1 MNIKTQIHIVD
12 KEISSSISGKLRLCI
27 YSLLFLIL
35 SGMIVGFHS
44 VEDNQQMKM
53 LGYIETKSSTQIQ
66 SSPWGIQAGTLDDTI
81 VKRASEIGVKW
92 TRLQAVWSDIEREP
106 GVFTWDKTD
115 KAFTSILEQGITPF
129 VTIEGTNGIYVKTR
143 RILDPKLAELYGT
156 RPHPPT
162 SHPEAM
168 KAWLF
173 FVEKVIERY
182 KGKIKYWEIWN
193 EPNHFNYW
201 GDEPNGKEYGRLLHE
216 SAKIIKR
223 IDPQAFILGGA
234 MAGLDPVFTDAFLSA
249 GNAKLV
255 DIITFH
261 NYGIIP
267 EERIYLA
274 EKVWNVIHKYNKNIK
289 LWQGECGVASH
300 SSTIGFRG
308 FSPWGPIIQ
317 AKWLLRQSFTD
328 TYFCHATLSNYF
340 KLFDPNRY
348 GEKPKRSFMT
358 TIDSVLGYPERGGF
372 SVKLLVGINEKCLL
386 EAQTLKPK
394 PGFYAYQNL
403 CALMDGRYSPSEV
416 KHEITIHDVG
426 VFYGIG
432 PEDDAFPSVPLVASY
447 KTENGKY
454 LLAYWLPWHP
464 QEMIKPASIDLTLKN
479 VELQNPVLIDLLDG
493 KVYQVNQSLK
503 EGNNYVVKNIPLADY
518 PMIVAERDEIELKK

>member
-1 MNIKTQIHIVD
+1 MNNRVRLNIVERGIGSFVNRKFHIY
-12 KEISSSISGKLRLCI
+12 L
-27 YSLLFLIL
+27 YSVLLLIL
-35 SGMIVGFHS
+35 SVIVVGFRS
-44 VEDNQQMKM
+44 AEENQQMKM
-53 LGYIETKSSTQIQ
+53 LGYIETKRSTEIKN
-66 SSPWGIQAGTLDDTI
+66 SPWAIQAGTLDDTI
-81 VKRASEIGVKW
+81 VKKASDIGVKW

-106 GVFTWDKTD
+106 GIFNWEKTD
-115 KAFTSILEQGITPF
+115 KAFSVILAQGITPF
-129 VTIEGTNGIYVKTR
+129 VTIEGTNSIYVKTKR
-143 RILDPKLAELYGT
+143 TLDPKLAELYGT

-162 SHPEAM
+162 SNPAAM
-168 KAWLF
+168 KAWLC
-173 FVEKVIERY
+173 FVENVIERY
-182 KGKIKYWEIWN
+182 KEKIKYWEIWN

-216 SAKIIKR
+216 SAKKIKR
-223 IDPQAFILGGA
+223 IDPQAFVLGGA
-234 MAGLDPVFTDAFLSA
+234 MAGLDPVFTDDFLSV
-249 GNAKLV
+249 GNERLV

-274 EKVWNVIHKYNKNIK
+274 EKVWDVINKYNPNIK

-328 TYFCHATLSNYF
+328 TYFCRATVSSYF
-340 KLFDPNRY
+340 KLFDPYRT
-348 GEKPKRSFMT
+348 GEKPKRSFLSK
-358 TIDSVLGYPERGGF
+358 IDSVLGFPERGGY

-386 EAQTLKPK
+386 DAQTLKPK

-403 CALMDGRYSPSEV
+403 CALMDSRYSPSVV
-416 KHEITIHDVG
+416 KHEITVNNEGI
-426 VFYGIG
+426 FYGIG

-447 KTENGKY
+447 KTEKGKY

-464 QEMIKPASIDLTLKN
+464 QEIIEAATIDLKLK
-479 VELQNPVLIDLLDG
+479 EIKFQNPVLVDLLDG
-493 KVYQVNQSLK
+493 KVYQINQHSQD
-503 EGNNYVVKNIPLADY
+503 GNDFIIKNIPLADY
-518 PMIVAERDEIELKK
+518 PYVILERDEIKLK